1 MVQNKLLGRIQ
12 LVKVIYQN
20 DLGRKFSF
28 HPKVPFVIKPA
39 KYRSTCTTYLGLIPP
54 YLFIG
59 HGRSST

>member
-39 KYRSTCTTYLGLIPP
+39 KLLMNYYFLSLSIYPIAPMNNL
-54 YLFIG
+54 
-59 HGRSST
+59 